1 MNGETDRRIM
11 RLALDEAK
19 EAGRKGEVP
28 VGAVVVAGDGSV
40 LSSAHN
46 LRESSAD
53 STAHAEILALRSAC
67 AATGGWR
74 LPDASLYV
82 TLEPCAMCMG
92 AAVNARIR
100 RVVFGAED
108 PRGGALVSNF
118 GVGAGDELNHRVEFS
133 GGVLGAECAELLESF
148 FRMLRGRPNYR

>member
-1 MNGETDRRIM
+1 MDGETDRRVM
-11 RLALDEAK
+11 RLAVAEAK

-53 STAHAEILALRSAC
+53 PTAHAEILALRSAC

-133 GGVLGAECAELLESF
+133 GGVLGEECAELLESF
-148 FRMLRGRPNYR
+148 FRTLRDRRRS

>member
-1 MNGETDRRIM
+1 MDGETDRRVM
-11 RLALDEAK
+11 RLAVAEAK

-46 LRESSAD
+46 LRETSAD

-74 LPDASLYV
+74 LSDASLYV

-108 PRGGALVSNF
+108 RKGGALVSNF

-133 GGVLGAECAELLESF
+133 GGVLEAECAELLESF
-148 FRMLRGRPNYR
+148 FRTLRDRRP

>member
-11 RLALDEAK
+11 RLAVAEAR

-74 LPDASLYV
+74 LSDASLYV

-118 GVGAGDELNHRVEFS
+118 GVGAGNELNHRVEFS
-133 GGVLGAECAELLESF
+133 GGVLGAECAEILESF
-148 FRMLRGRPNYR
+148 FRTLRDRRS

>member
-11 RLALDEAK
+11 RLAVAEAE

-53 STAHAEILALRSAC
+53 STAHAEILALRGAC

-74 LPDASLYV
+74 LSGASLYV

-118 GVGAGDELNHRVEFS
+118 GVGAGNELNHRVEFS
-133 GGVLGAECAELLESF
+133 GGVLGAECAEILESF
-148 FRMLRGRPNYR
+148 FRTLRDRRS

>member
-1 MNGETDRRIM
+1 MNGEADRRIM
-11 RLALDEAK
+11 LLAVAEAE
-19 EAGRKGEVP
+19 EAARRGEVP
-28 VGAVVVAGDGSV
+28 VGAVVVSRDGSV

-53 STAHAEILALRSAC
+53 STAHAEILAIRRAC
-67 AATGGWR
+67 AAVGGWR
-74 LPDASLYV
+74 LSDASLYV

-108 PRGGALVSNF
+108 SRGGALVSNF

-133 GGVLGAECAELLESF
+133 GGVLGGRCAELLESF
-148 FRMLRGRPNYR
+148 FRTLRGRRRS

>member
-1 MNGETDRRIM
+1 MNGEADRRIM
-11 RLALDEAK
+11 LLAVAEAE
-19 EAGRKGEVP
+19 EAARHGEVP
-28 VGAVVVAGDGSV
+28 VGAVVVSRDGSV

-53 STAHAEILALRSAC
+53 ATAHAEILAIRRAC
-67 AATGGWR
+67 AAGGGWR
-74 LPDASLYV
+74 LSDASLYV

-108 PRGGALVSNF
+108 PGGGALVSNF

-133 GGVLGAECAELLESF
+133 GGVLGARCAEILESF
-148 FRMLRGRPNYR
+148 FRTLRGRRRA

>member
-11 RLALDEAK
+11 LLAVAEAE
-19 EAGRKGEVP
+19 EAARRGEVP
-28 VGAVVVAGDGSV
+28 VGAVVTARDGSV

-46 LRESSAD
+46 LRESAAD
-53 STAHAEILALRSAC
+53 ATAHAEILAIRRAC
-67 AATGGWR
+67 AAVGGWR
-74 LPDASLYV
+74 LSGASLYV

-118 GVGAGDELNHRVEFS
+118 GVGAGEELNHRVEFS
-133 GGVLGAECAELLESF
+133 GGVLGGQCAGLLESF
-148 FRMLRGRPNYR
+148 FGALRGRRS

>member
-11 RLALDEAK
+11 RLALDEAR

-118 GVGAGDELNHRVEFS
+118 GVGAGNELNHRVEFS
-133 GGVLGAECAELLESF
+133 GGVLGAECAEILESF
-148 FRMLRGRPNYR
+148 FRTLRDRRS

>member
-11 RLALDEAK
+11 RLAVAEAK

-133 GGVLGAECAELLESF
+133 GGVLGAECAEILESF
-148 FRMLRGRPNYR
+148 FRTLRDRRS

>member
-11 RLALDEAK
+11 RLAVAEAE

-74 LPDASLYV
+74 LSDASLYV

-118 GVGAGDELNHRVEFS
+118 GVGAGNELNHRVEFS

-148 FRMLRGRPNYR
+148 FRTLRDRRS

>member
-1 MNGETDRRIM
+1 MDGETDRRIM
-11 RLALDEAK
+11 RLAVAEAK

-108 PRGGALVSNF
+108 PKGGALVSNF

-133 GGVLGAECAELLESF
+133 GGVLEAECAELLESF
-148 FRMLRGRPNYR
+148 FRTLRDRRS

>member
-1 MNGETDRRIM
+1 MDGETDRRVM
-11 RLALDEAK
+11 SLAVAEAK

-53 STAHAEILALRSAC
+53 PTAHAEILALRSAC

-133 GGVLGAECAELLESF
+133 GGVLGEECAELLESF
-148 FRMLRGRPNYR
+148 FRTLRDRRS

>member
-11 RLALDEAK
+11 RLAVAEAR

-133 GGVLGAECAELLESF
+133 GGVLGAECAEILESF
-148 FRMLRGRPNYR
+148 FRTLRDRRS

>member
-1 MNGETDRRIM
+1 MS
-11 RLALDEAK
+11 LAVDEAR

-28 VGAVVVAGDGSV
+28 VGAVVVAEDGAV

-46 LRESSAD
+46 LRESAAD
-53 STAHAEILALRSAC
+53 STAHAEILAIRRAC
-67 AATGGWR
+67 DALGGWR
-74 LPDASLYV
+74 LSGASLYV

-92 AAVNARIR
+92 AAVNSRIR

-133 GGVLGAECAELLESF
+133 GGVLGGECAELLESF
-148 FRMLRGRPNYR
+148 FRTLRGRRP

>member
-1 MNGETDRRIM
+1 MDGETDRRVM
-11 RLALDEAK
+11 RLAVAEAK

-53 STAHAEILALRSAC
+53 PTAHAEILALRSAC

-108 PRGGALVSNF
+108 PKGGALVSNF

-133 GGVLGAECAELLESF
+133 GGVLGEECAELLESF
-148 FRMLRGRPNYR
+148 FRTLRDRRRS

>member
-11 RLALDEAK
+11 RLAVAEAE

-74 LPDASLYV
+74 LSDASLYV

-118 GVGAGDELNHRVEFS
+118 GVGAGNELNHRVEFS
-133 GGVLGAECAELLESF
+133 GGVLGAECAEILESF
-148 FRMLRGRPNYR
+148 FRTLRDRRS

>member
-1 MNGETDRRIM
+1 MDGETDRRVM
-11 RLALDEAK
+11 RLAVAEAK

-53 STAHAEILALRSAC
+53 PTAHAEILALRSAC

-108 PRGGALVSNF
+108 PKGGALVSNF

-133 GGVLGAECAELLESF
+133 GGVLGEECAELLESF
-148 FRMLRGRPNYR
+148 FRTLRDRRS

>member
-1 MNGETDRRIM
+1 MDGETDRRVM
-11 RLALDEAK
+11 RLAVAEAK

-53 STAHAEILALRSAC
+53 PTAHAEILALRSAC

-133 GGVLGAECAELLESF
+133 GGVLGEECAELLESF
-148 FRMLRGRPNYR
+148 FRTLRDRRS

>member
-1 MNGETDRRIM
+1 MDGETDRRLM
-11 RLALDEAK
+11 RLAVAEAK

-53 STAHAEILALRSAC
+53 PTAHAEILALRSAC

-108 PRGGALVSNF
+108 PKGGALVSNF

-133 GGVLGAECAELLESF
+133 GGVLGEECAELLESF
-148 FRMLRGRPNYR
+148 FRTLRDRRS

>member
-11 RLALDEAK
+11 RLAVAEAE

-74 LPDASLYV
+74 LSDASLYV

-133 GGVLGAECAELLESF
+133 GGVLGAECAEILESF
-148 FRMLRGRPNYR
+148 FRTLRDRRS

>member
-11 RLALDEAK
+11 RLAVAEAE

-53 STAHAEILALRSAC
+53 STAHAEILALRGAC

-74 LPDASLYV
+74 LSGASLYV

-133 GGVLGAECAELLESF
+133 GGVLGAECAEILESF
-148 FRMLRGRPNYR
+148 FRTLRDRRS

>member
-1 MNGETDRRIM
+1 MDGETDRRVM
-11 RLALDEAK
+11 SLAVAEAK

-53 STAHAEILALRSAC
+53 PTAHAEILALRSAC

-108 PRGGALVSNF
+108 PKGGALVSNF

-133 GGVLGAECAELLESF
+133 GGVLGEECAELLESF
-148 FRMLRGRPNYR
+148 FRMLRDRRS

>member
-133 GGVLGAECAELLESF
+133 GGVLGAECAEILESF
-148 FRMLRGRPNYR
+148 FRTLRDRRS

>member
-1 MNGETDRRIM
+1 VNGETDRRIM
-11 RLALDEAK
+11 RLAVAEAE

-53 STAHAEILALRSAC
+53 STAHAEILALRGAC

-74 LPDASLYV
+74 LSGASLYV

-118 GVGAGDELNHRVEFS
+118 GVGAGNELNHRVEFS
-133 GGVLGAECAELLESF
+133 GGVLGAECAEILESF
-148 FRMLRGRPNYR
+148 FRTLRDRRS

>member
-1 MNGETDRRIM
+1 MNGEADRRIM
-11 RLALDEAK
+11 LLAVAEAE
-19 EAGRKGEVP
+19 EAARRGEVP
-28 VGAVVVAGDGSV
+28 VGAVVVSRDGSV

-53 STAHAEILALRSAC
+53 STAHAEILAIRRAC
-67 AATGGWR
+67 AAVGGWR
-74 LPDASLYV
+74 LSDASLYV

-133 GGVLGAECAELLESF
+133 GGVLGGQCAELLESF
-148 FRMLRGRPNYR
+148 FRTLRGRRRS

>member
-11 RLALDEAK
+11 RLAVAEAR

-74 LPDASLYV
+74 LSDASLYV

-133 GGVLGAECAELLESF
+133 GGVLGAECAEILESF
-148 FRMLRGRPNYR
+148 FRTLRDRRS

>member
-11 RLALDEAK
+11 RLAVAEAR

-74 LPDASLYV
+74 LSGASLYV

-118 GVGAGDELNHRVEFS
+118 GVGAGNELNHRVEFS
-133 GGVLGAECAELLESF
+133 GGVLGAECAEILESF
-148 FRMLRGRPNYR
+148 FRTLRDRRS